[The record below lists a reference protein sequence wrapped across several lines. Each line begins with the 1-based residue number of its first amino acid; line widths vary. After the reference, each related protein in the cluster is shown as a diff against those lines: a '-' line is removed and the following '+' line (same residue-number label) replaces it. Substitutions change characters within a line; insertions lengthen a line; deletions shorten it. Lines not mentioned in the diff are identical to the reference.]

1 MCIAV
6 HLNLGSV
13 CGLTRAWSPSA
24 VVLVAFGF
32 ASDTVNSV
40 SETRLKSV
48 NIGDTYYG
56 MSSRNCCPTHRQV
69 TSKKPL
75 CFMYTQWYSLVHS
88 KFLDI
93 ITCGTE
99 SGHSTHVYLVS
110 DKITVY
116 RTLTLSCH
124 CQKHVTKVKGKPY
137 SLFRQVTDRRYDG
150 AF

>member
-75 CFMYTQWYSLVHS
+75 CFMYTVVQ
-88 KFLDI
+88 F
-93 ITCGTE
+93 GT
-99 SGHSTHVYLVS
+99 L
-110 DKITVY
+110 KI
-116 RTLTLSCH
+116 
-124 CQKHVTKVKGKPY
+124 P
-137 SLFRQVTDRRYDG
+137 
-150 AF
+150 